1 VDLPQT
7 GIRKVFHSPDGKSFL
22 TVDAGQTIRL
32 FELATGQ
39 ERQRFQGPEWIMGCA
54 LTPDGSSLAAW
65 SGDRKVRV
73 WDVKTG
79 RKRHEY
85 SLPLNKESIPPGEN
99 RVLSL
104 YNAALS
110 RDGRLLAVGSQHNHG
125 WATDDQGRIV
135 EGAKPEHYLMFLD
148 LSTGCIIGRIDRATS
163 DASSLA
169 FSPDGR
175 ELAWAGYN
183 DPAIHLIEVAGG
195 RERRRLLGHRGSVY
209 TLTFSADG
217 KLLLSGS
224 SDTTALVWDLAR
236 RFDPRPAPTAAEME
250 LFWKDLADEDA
261 ARAYAAIRK
270 LAASPH
276 ATVPF
281 LRQRL
286 RPVPPVDDKR
296 IARLIADLDSDDF
309 ATRQNSAAELKKL
322 ADQAL
327 PAYRKALAGK
337 PSIETRRRLED
348 MLEKAGPGWWDV
360 SGERLRSLRA
370 IEALELAGTTE
381 AREVLATLA
390 GGDGGAR
397 LTEQA
402 KAAQDRLASRGEN

>member
-1 VDLPQT
+1 
-7 GIRKVFHSPDGKSFL
+7 
-22 TVDAGQTIRL
+22 
-32 FELATGQ
+32 
-39 ERQRFQGPEWIMGCA
+39 
-54 LTPDGSSLAAW
+54 
-65 SGDRKVRV
+65 
-73 WDVKTG
+73 
-79 RKRHEY
+79 
-85 SLPLNKESIPPGEN
+85 
-99 RVLSL
+99 L
-104 YNAALS
+104 YNAAPS
-110 RDGRLLAVGSQHNHG
+110 PDGRLLAVGSQHNHG
-125 WATDDQGRIV
+125 WATDDQGKIV

-183 DPAIHLIEVAGG
+183 DPTIHLVEVASG

-236 RFDPRPAPTAAEME
+236 RLDPRPAPTAVEME
-250 LFWKDLADEDA
+250 MFWKDLAGDDA
-261 ARAYAAIRK
+261 ARAYTATRT
-270 LAASPH
+270 LAASPDS
-276 ATVPF
+276 AVPF
-281 LRQRL
+281 LRARL
-286 RPVPPVDDKR
+286 RPVPPVDEKR
-296 IARLIADLDSDDF
+296 IARLLADLDSGAF

-327 PAYRKALAGK
+327 PAHRKALAGK

-348 MLEKAGPGWWDV
+348 LLEKAGPSWWDV

-370 IEALELAGTTE
+370 IEVLELAGTPE
-381 AREVLATLA
+381 ARELLAILA

-402 KAAQDRLASRGEN
+402 KAARERLANRGEN